1 MNLDQA
7 LRDAAEPVPPRVT
20 QPHAQA
26 LLDRVVRAEPANR
39 PAVPARTRRLRL
51 VTVGVLAA
59 LTGLAALALP
69 RLGGSP
75 AYASWSPTA
84 KPVPATDG
92 ADLLAR
98 CGAVVR
104 DDYQAEGPARM
115 LLAEQR
121 GHYVAV
127 SVGTDAWS
135 ATCFRDRDG
144 SVLNPSFLNEPVNRR
159 RLGGKGVELQGWPE
173 VRTAEGYCRLMTG
186 HVGSDVVAVDIVVHR
201 TSEPRTT
208 VRASVGDGYFLAWYP
223 AVTGG
228 ESVRTT
234 LTLRLAGG
242 GTVDG
247 LAASDL
253 MDGPVLD

>member
-1 MNLDQA
+1 M
-7 LRDAAEPVPPRVT
+7 PPRVA

-26 LLDRVVRAEPANR
+26 LLDRVVRAPATR
-39 PAVPARTRRLRL
+39 PAAPARTRRLRL

-59 LTGLAALALP
+59 LIGLAALALP
-69 RLGGSP
+69 RLGGGP
-75 AYASWSPTA
+75 AYASWSSTA
-84 KPVPATDG
+84 KPVPATDR

-127 SVGTDAWS
+127 SVGTDAWT

-144 SVLNPSFLNEPVNRR
+144 SVLNPSFLHEPVNRR
-159 RLGGKGVELQGWPE
+159 RLGGTGVELQGWPE
-173 VRTAEGYCRLMTG
+173 VRTAEGYCRLMAG
-186 HVGSDVVAVDIVVHR
+186 HVGSDVVTVDIIVHR
-201 TSEPRTT
+201 TSEPRT
-208 VRASVGDGYFLAWYP
+208 VRATVGDGYFLAWYP

-247 LAASDL
+247 LAAGDL
-253 MDGPVLD
+253 MNGPVLD